1 MNLLENIERSI
12 LPIFEV
18 YPSAIQNLNQR
29 KIDLKTKNEVQ
40 DNLLYIKSKMSFG
53 WYKFTPSSMT
63 LASLDGLSMLIP
75 AFNSLVDQIENS
87 NDKSTK
93 DQILKSWKNFNICS
107 YLLEIVKFYK
117 NSPEQRYYRI
127 YLSNSKNIDA
137 TLELLY
143 RSLFEHLELPNNF
156 WQSSSVQ
163 SHFLFKVPFLF
174 YIDCMK
180 ITIFKNYNE
189 NNDYKQS
196 LLTSDAYTKLE
207 GSNNLNQSARAARD
221 AIVRMILESNDSNL
235 KLGLIFD
242 LYFRFKEYVFLREIL
257 TKLINYKTDNKS
269 MYGKYS
275 DMIDYL
281 FRLIIKYTDEVDM
294 NLSVIK
300 NISQIER
307 YIRIIDLLNT
317 ECVDADPILIYSI
330 VEKLY
335 LKLKVIQFEKPF
347 KQKARSGSFSIAK
360 NKEKLEYEEPEI
372 LLSDNDEDSWEFEAP
387 TKSLSIILQDR
398 GVALDLMDE
407 SQPK

>member
-1 MNLLENIERSI
+1 M
-12 LPIFEV
+12 
-18 YPSAIQNLNQR
+18 
-29 KIDLKTKNEVQ
+29 
-40 DNLLYIKSKMSFG
+40 
-53 WYKFTPSSMT
+53 
-63 LASLDGLSMLIP
+63 
-75 AFNSLVDQIENS
+75 
-87 NDKSTK
+87 
-93 DQILKSWKNFNICS
+93 
-107 YLLEIVKFYK
+107 
-117 NSPEQRYYRI
+117 
-127 YLSNSKNIDA
+127 SNSKNIDA

-207 GSNNLNQSARAARD
+207 GSNNLNQSARVARD